1 MASLLYVK
9 GGGTIHNTEEV
20 YVNEN
25 GTWKRAGQIFINE
38 SGTWKPLFSNSGS
51 ESFTT
56 VGSHSFQVPSGIY
69 TLNVAIQGGGGG
81 GGGGNEGGS
90 GGGGGGGGAGG
101 NITGNISVRPY
112 QDLNI
117 VVGGAGAGAP
127 TAVRGTLPVP
137 QGTGGGNSQVITPDA
152 SYVASGGA
160 RGESAITGLAPGM
173 FGAGG
178 AGGSTSG
185 PSGPTYTTG
194 NTGSNGSD
202 NGGDRASQTG
212 GAGAS
217 SPNSLGTGGAAGTQ
231 GGGDVNTGDSAGKDA
246 SGVGAG
252 GGGAGAK
259 DRDPIV
265 YSTPY
270 WSGGEGTAGKV
281 TLSWS

>member
-9 GGGTIHNTEEV
+9 SGGTIHNTEEV

-25 GTWKRAGQIFINE
+25 GNWKRAGQIFIKE
-38 SGTWKPLFSNSGS
+38 DGDWEPLFSNSGS
-51 ESFTT
+51 EAYTT
-56 VGSHSFQVPSGIY
+56 VGQHNFQVPSGIY
-69 TLNVAIQGGGGG
+69 TLSVVIQGGGGG

-101 NITGNISVRPY
+101 NITGSIDVRPY
-112 QDLNI
+112 QDLTI
-117 VVGGAGAGAP
+117 IVGGRGQGAP
-127 TAVRGTLPVP
+127 TAARGTLPVP
-137 QGTGGGNSQVITPDA
+137 QGTGGGDSQIITPDA
-152 SYVASGGA
+152 TYLASGGA
-160 RGESAITGLAPGM
+160 RGESALTGFAPGM

-178 AGGSTSG
+178 AGGIPTG

-202 NGGDRASQTG
+202 NQGGSASQTG
-212 GAGAS
+212 GAGAN
-217 SPNSLGTGGAAGTQ
+217 SPNVLGTGGAAGTQ
-231 GGGDVNTGDSAGKDA
+231 GGGDVNTGDSAGGDA

-265 YSTPY
+265 YTFQF

>member
-1 MASLLYVK
+1 MTSKLYVK
-9 GGGTIHNTEEV
+9 NDGTIHNTEEV

-25 GTWKRAGQIFINE
+25 GNWKRAGQIFIKE
-38 SGTWKPLFSNSGS
+38 AGDWDPVFSNSGS
-51 ESFTT
+51 ESYTT
-56 VGSHSFQVPSGIY
+56 VGSHTFQVPSGIY
-69 TLNVAIQGGGGG
+69 SLTVVIQGGGGG
-81 GGGGNEGGS
+81 GGGANELGS

-101 NITGNISVRPY
+101 NISGSIAVRPY
-112 QDLNI
+112 QDLSI

-127 TAVRGTLPVP
+127 TADRGVLPVP
-137 QGTGGGNSQVITPDA
+137 QGTGGGNSQIITPDV
-152 SYVASGGA
+152 SYVANGGA
-160 RGESAITGLAPGM
+160 RGESAITGFAPGM

-178 AGGSTSG
+178 AGGVPTG

-194 NTGSNGSD
+194 NSGSNGSD
-202 NGGDRASQTG
+202 NQGGSASQTG